1 MPISIGIP
9 VYNAELYLADAIRSV
24 FAQTYQDW
32 ELILIDDGSKDR
44 SLDIAYAVSD
54 PRVRVISDGVNRK
67 LPYRLN
73 QIIAESKYDF
83 IARMDADDLMSPDR
97 LQRQLDILLSD
108 RQIDVVSTG
117 VCSLS
122 NDNQPV
128 GKRVYANKQS
138 LSLKEM
144 LNGQSGVV
152 HASILARKS
161 WCERNPYDVKQMLT
175 EDYELWIRAFLNDD
189 FHVRLIEEPLYYYRE
204 EGNVTAVKLL
214 RAYASQRAIIKAHL
228 SNHSSKSDVL
238 AVLVSLHVKSLV
250 VKSLSIFNMLGLLH
264 QRRGGLALDHAVL
277 EDFNREIA
285 IITNTKVPGLN

>member
-250 VKSLSIFNMLGLLH
+250 VKGLSIFNMLGLLH